1 MEVMRV
7 RRDAAGDAENVL
19 MEARRLVDTA
29 SSRLDEQRRRLLAA
43 NRDSVASVELIVAG
57 KESEVSAGVRRV
69 VEEYW
74 RQASQANQDVE
85 AETRS
90 LQQLCAE
97 LEEATMSQREEL
109 QSRARREAESKIEA
123 HKRRKRALLAQM
135 EAQQWQHDA
144 AVAEIMQKVESDC
157 RKFENACRRRACLQ
171 ISVHR
176 RAAQRQGQ
184 GGQRHQAGQGANQLM
199 PPGPPGAQLAIKE

>member
-7 RRDAAGDAENVL
+7 RRDAAAEAENVL
-19 MEARRLVDTA
+19 TEARRLVDTA

-57 KESEVSAGVRRV
+57 KESEVSGGVRRV

-74 RQASQANQDVE
+74 RQAAQANQDVE

-97 LEEATMSQREEL
+97 LEKATMSQREDL
-109 QSRARREAESKIEA
+109 QARARREAESKIDA

-135 EAQQWQHDA
+135 ESQQWQHDA

-157 RKFENACRRRACLQ
+157 
-171 ISVHR
+171 
-176 RAAQRQGQ
+176 
-184 GGQRHQAGQGANQLM
+184 
-199 PPGPPGAQLAIKE
+199 